1 MLFVVKPRL
10 PKKRVASGGRSK
22 GRKSKSRGRR
32 HGGEGAEDVSIEDL
46 GGLLAGYASEEEMKR
61 ELDRMR
67 AEHDE
72 DLDQGFAKPA
82 DVITRRTRRRLSDF
96 AGILS
101 PESTQEL
108 REAIDESRKERERL
122 DRKRLKRLL
131 EAFDRSDDAAVLE
144 TARRKAKSAG
154 LTRKKVRELVNQVKK
169 EVWNRT
175 YGDKKPRK

>member
-1 MLFVVKPRL
+1 
-10 PKKRVASGGRSK
+10 
-22 GRKSKSRGRR
+22 
-32 HGGEGAEDVSIEDL
+32 
-46 GGLLAGYASEEEMKR
+46 
-61 ELDRMR
+61 MR